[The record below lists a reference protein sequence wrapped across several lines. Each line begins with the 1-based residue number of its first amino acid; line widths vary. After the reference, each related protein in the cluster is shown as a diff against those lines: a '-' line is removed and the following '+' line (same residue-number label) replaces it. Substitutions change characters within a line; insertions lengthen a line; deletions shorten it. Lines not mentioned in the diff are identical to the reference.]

1 MRVGKAVDV
10 AELRGQPRPD
20 RVLEVE
26 DEGQPGVEA
35 VGEELAVGRHLVL
48 GVVRP
53 VLQAGHRERSD
64 QPAVAAGLLR
74 DVEDREEVGL
84 GGVGGRRPEVEVL
97 RGTGALL
104 GRRGPAR
111 EEGEAQHRSRS
122 RAVTAA

>member
-1 MRVGKAVDV
+1 MRVGKAVHV

-35 VGEELAVGRHLVL
+35 VGEELAIGRHLVL

-53 VLQAGHRERSD
+53 VLQAGDRERSD
-64 QPAVAAGLLR
+64 QLPVAAGLLR

-84 GGVGGRRPEVEVL
+84 GES
-97 RGTGALL
+97 AD
-104 GRRGPAR
+104 
-111 EEGEAQHRSRS
+111 
-122 RAVTAA
+122 AVQR